1 MSDIK
6 IEVYPALEGDC
17 FLIRMNDQKKT
28 NILIDGGFSETYHDY
43 LKPRLLQMAKNGE
56 ELSLV
61 IVTHVDQDHIE
72 GIIELFNEN
81 GTADDP
87 KVIPIKEV
95 WHNSYRHLN
104 FLNQKKEEEL
114 DKNEISILNGITSQ
128 SSIIKSERNNEPN
141 KDISA
146 KDGSTLAGL
155 LYGGKYN
162 WNRLFDGSAINCDEK
177 AYISLTSEI
186 NIYLLSPNSEKL
198 KKLEKT
204 WIKELRKSK
213 YDFKLNE
220 SKIFDDAYEYY
231 LLSLHDENEANESK
245 DISGRQEKI
254 SLDNLLKKKL
264 SSDNSVVNGSSIS
277 FILEYKQYK
286 LLFLADAHPNIIR
299 ENIQKLVSNQECNP
313 FFDMIKVSHHGSYRN
328 TSVELL
334 SLIDSPIYLFST
346 NGRQNEHPNME
357 TLARIISRKSIKRRL
372 VFNYPI
378 SNEILLDEALKRN
391 YCFTTDFSNG
401 QQIKVIEIQ
410 KG

>member
-6 IEVYPALEGDC
+6 IEVFPALEGDC
-17 FLIRMNDQKKT
+17 LLIRINDQQKT

-43 LKPRLLQMAKNGE
+43 LKPRLLQMSKDGE

-61 IVTHVDQDHIE
+61 VITHVDKDHIE
-72 GIIELFNEN
+72 GIIELFKEN
-81 GTADDP
+81 GAADNP
-87 KVIPIKEV
+87 KIIPIKEV

-104 FLNQKKEEEL
+104 FLNQKKKEEL
-114 DKNEISILNGITSQ
+114 DKNEIIILNGITSK
-128 SSIIKSERNNEPN
+128 SSIIRSGRKDEPN

-146 KDGSTLAGL
+146 KDGSTLARL

-162 WNRLFDGSAINCDEK
+162 WNRLFNNTAINCDEK
-177 AYISLTSEI
+177 EYISLTSEI
-186 NIYLLSPNSEKL
+186 NIQLLSPNTEKL
-198 KKLEKT
+198 KKLEKN

-220 SKIFDDAYEYY
+220 NKLFDDAYEFY
-231 LLSLHDENEANESK
+231 LLSLHDENDDKESV
-245 DISGRQEKI
+245 DISGKQVKV

-264 SSDNSVVNGSSIS
+264 STDNSVVNGSSIS
-277 FILEYKQYK
+277 FVLEYKQYK
-286 LLFLADAHPNIIR
+286 LLFLADAHPSIIL
-299 ENIQKLVSNQECNP
+299 ENIQRLVSEKEYTP

-372 VFNYPI
+372 IFNYPV
-378 SNEILLDEALKRN
+378 SNEILLDETLKEN
-391 YCFTTDFSNG
+391 YHFTTDFSNG